1 MTLELTRHPSPLGE
15 MTLAFHDDTLC
26 ALAFSDRWAGAER
39 ALARRFPGTPRPTA
53 DARAVTRLLDA
64 YFAGEV
70 GALDEIAVETGGTAF
85 QRAVWA
91 ALRRI
96 PVGSTTSYGEL
107 ARAIGAPSAVRAVGA
122 ANGANPVS
130 LIVPCHRVIGA
141 DGRLVGYG
149 GGLDRKRWLLAHEG
163 ALASQPTLTFAGA
176 RDADRSATD
185 ASPAE

>member
-1 MTLELTRHPSPLGE
+1 MTLELARHPSPIGE
-15 MTLAFHDDTLC
+15 MTLAFHNGTLC
-26 ALAFSDRWAGAER
+26 ALAFSDRWAAAER
-39 ALARRFPGTPRPTA
+39 ALARRFATPARVTA

-64 YFAGEV
+64 YFAGEC
-70 GALDEIAVETGGTAF
+70 GALDAIAVDTGGSAF
-85 QRAVWA
+85 QQAVWA

-107 ARAIGAPSAVRAVGA
+107 ARAIGAPTAVRAVGA
-122 ANGANPVS
+122 ANGANPIS

-163 ALASQPTLTFAGA
+163 ALARQPVLAFGGIL
-176 RDADRSATD
+176 DRERAAI
-185 ASPAE
+185 ASPGE

>member
-1 MTLELTRHPSPLGE
+1 MTVELARHPSPIGE
-15 MTLAFHDDTLC
+15 LTLAFHRGALC
-26 ALAFSDRWAGAER
+26 AMAFSDRWAAAAR
-39 ALARRFPGTPRPTA
+39 ALARRFPGTPRATA
-53 DARAVTRLLDA
+53 EPRAVTGLLDA

-107 ARAIGAPSAVRAVGA
+107 ARAIGAPSAVRAVGV

-163 ALASQPTLTFAGA
+163 ALPSQPTLTFDGA
-176 RDADRSATD
+176 RDGDRAATG

>member
-1 MTLELTRHPSPLGE
+1 MTLELARHPSPLGE
-15 MTLAFHDDTLC
+15 MTLAFHDGTLC
-26 ALAFSDRWAGAER
+26 ALAFSDRWAAAER
-39 ALARRFPGTPRPTA
+39 ALARRFATPARATA

-64 YFAGEV
+64 YFAGEC
-70 GALDEIAVETGGTAF
+70 GALDGIVVETGGSAF

-107 ARAIGAPSAVRAVGA
+107 ARSIGAPTAVRAVGA

-141 DGRLVGYG
+141 DGSLVGYG
-149 GGLDRKRWLLAHEG
+149 GGLDRKRWLLTHEG
-163 ALASQPTLTFAGA
+163 ALTPQAALAFGGTRDREQVTTASLG
-176 RDADRSATD
+176 
-185 ASPAE
+185 E